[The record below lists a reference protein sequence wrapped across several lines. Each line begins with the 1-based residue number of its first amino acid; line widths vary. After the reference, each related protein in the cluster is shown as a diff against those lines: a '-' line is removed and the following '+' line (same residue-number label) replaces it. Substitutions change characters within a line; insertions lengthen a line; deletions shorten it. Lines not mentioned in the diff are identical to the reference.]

1 MSITQTTARRRLFAG
16 LGVTSVAVALGGIF
30 VAASLS
36 PWFSPFRNALS
47 DLGALGTATAP
58 IFNGALML
66 GGALGAGFVAA
77 VWAEADEPMHVGGC
91 FVLLL
96 AMGFM
101 ALVGVFPIPSP
112 LHFVVALAFF
122 VFLTLGVGIF
132 GAGDFA
138 AGRPVRGGTLVL
150 GAVLHVVGWVWWL
163 FFGWGGRGIAVPEL
177 VGSVVLAI
185 WVVWVSVDLWPQ
197 RLDPERL

>member
-1 MSITQTTARRRLFAG
+1 MSITQTTERRRLFAG
-16 LGVTSVAVALGGIF
+16 LGVSSVAVALGGIF
-30 VAASLS
+30 VAAALS

-47 DLGALGTATAP
+47 DLGAVWVPTAP

-66 GGALGAGFVAA
+66 GGALGAGFVTA
-77 VWAEADEPMHVGGC
+77 VWAETGQPVHHGGL
-91 FVLLL
+91 FVLLI
-96 AMGFM
+96 AMVCM

-138 AGRPVRGGTLVL
+138 AGRPLRGGALVI
-150 GAVLHVVGWVWWL
+150 GAVCHVAGWFWWL
-163 FFGWGGRGIAVPEL
+163 FFGWGGPGIAVPEL
-177 VGSVVLAI
+177 VGSVVLAV
-185 WVVWVSVDLWPQ
+185 WALWVSVDLWPES
-197 RLDPERL
+197 LDPERL